1 MKRVIVIVAVTTVS
15 LTLKAQKGSWYV
27 GGNVGFS
34 STQDKFKTGNTETD
48 DGKTTAWS
56 FSPEAGTFLTD
67 RVQLGVA
74 LTLAG
79 SKFDAQESP
88 INTVITSSNY
98 GGTLYGRYFCGK
110 DAFKPFVGL
119 NVTVLPGSR
128 ETKVGN
134 TSTESDL
141 MNFGANLNA
150 GFGYAIAKRWTA
162 VGSFGLMGY
171 EYSSSESGGTK
182 ETRSIFGLDA
192 NTLGNRFTIGFYYT
206 L

>member
-1 MKRVIVIVAVTTVS
+1 MLAVATAS
-15 LTLKAQKGSWYV
+15 LSLKAQKGSWYV

-34 STQDKFKTGNTETD
+34 STQDKVKSGNTETD
-48 DGKTTAWS
+48 DGKTTSWS
-56 FSPEAGTFLTD
+56 FSPEVGTFLTNH
-67 RVQLGVA
+67 VQVGLAV
-74 LTLAG
+74 TVAG
-79 SKFDAQESP
+79 SKFDAQETP
-88 INTVITSSNY
+88 VNTEISFTSY

-119 NVTVLPGSR
+119 NVTVLPGKQ

-134 TSTESDL
+134 TTTESDR

-162 VGSFGLMGY
+162 VGSFGLLGY
-171 EYSSSESGGTK
+171 EYSSTESGSVK
-182 ETRSIFGLDA
+182 ETRSTFGLDA